1 MNGNL
6 DDISSP
12 GGLEDDQELW
22 QMLGRARKPEV
33 SPYFARRVLREA
45 ASLPQTR
52 PGSALWRGLKAW
64 WQAGLPLLRP
74 PRAAAWSGAFAAV
87 VICAASVMMTF
98 SNGGSTLRLSP
109 VSPHWQQTAPE
120 EEIAP
125 ETAAASSADG
135 ATLEASLSADRGTAA
150 DSAAT
155 AADDST
161 LTQQDA
167 EVIADL
173 DTLMAREETHLWTD
187 DNAAF

>member
-45 ASLPQTR
+45 ACLPQTR

-109 VSPHWQQTAPE
+109 ASPHWQQTAPE
-120 EEIAP
+120 EETAP
-125 ETAAASSADG
+125 ETVTSSADG
-135 ATLEASLSADRGTAA
+135 ATFEASLLADRGTAA